1 MPPRFFRVITFSRG
15 LAQAYLVALAV
26 WVAGFLAIIATGL
39 REGEEAATWAVA
51 VLLTLMFGAA
61 GGMLAV
67 AVRLDEAD
75 GPIHSSAALSP
86 VPPPVRWL
94 LLLGL
99 RWTFLLCGVAAPT
112 AFRTLDA
119 DR

>member
-1 MPPRFFRVITFSRG
+1 M
-15 LAQAYLVALAV
+15 
-26 WVAGFLAIIATGL
+26 
-39 REGEEAATWAVA
+39 
-51 VLLTLMFGAA
+51 
-61 GGMLAV
+61 
-67 AVRLDEAD
+67 DEAD
-75 GPIHSSAALSP
+75 GPIRPGGAPSP
-86 VPPPVRWL
+86 YPPAVRRL

>member
-1 MPPRFFRVITFSRG
+1 MITFSRG

-26 WVAGFLAIIATGL
+26 WVAGFVAIILTGL
-39 REGEEAATWAVA
+39 GGGAEASAGPVA
-51 VLLTLMFGAA
+51 VLLTLLFGAA
-61 GGMLAV
+61 VGMLAV
-67 AVRLDEAD
+67 AVRLSEAD
-75 GPIHSSAALSP
+75 GPIRSTAAPSP
-86 VPPPVRWL
+86 FAPPVRWL
-94 LLLGL
+94 LLLGF